1 MEKWSKW
8 VVFLFFCLSV
18 CIRIPYVSSSTAP
31 LQGNQGNKESSAA
44 RTFKVEEDAHVV
56 RCSRERSRAAWK
68 VIEEYVMPFVEQE
81 RYKISSGC
89 RLHPDNDLYRD
100 QEQHKHHV
108 DINEWRCG
116 YCRKNFYEEKYLDK
130 HFDNRHFDL
139 LNTSH
144 SRCLADLCGALHC
157 DLVMDS
163 SLRKTKCN
171 PAAAA
176 RNKHLCESLAD
187 SCFPVSKG
195 PVSGRLHEAN
205 KYALHFSIHFDFDA
219 AAAFLLLHLLVP
231 KVSLLNTSFT
241 GVLFWSFGGHNSLRN
256 SCCRGIKSGSQ
267 ELKRISLSGR
277 KKKSF

>member
-1 MEKWSKW
+1 
-8 VVFLFFCLSV
+8 
-18 CIRIPYVSSSTAP
+18 
-31 LQGNQGNKESSAA
+31 
-44 RTFKVEEDAHVV
+44 
-56 RCSRERSRAAWK
+56 
-68 VIEEYVMPFVEQE
+68 
-81 RYKISSGC
+81 
-89 RLHPDNDLYRD
+89 D

-195 PVSGRLHEAN
+195 PVSGHLHEFFLRQFCDAHTCSGGPKPFPKGQKVGGSILTNGNGATFHGQLFISSESTRGKGIKAN

-231 KVSLLNTSFT
+231 K
-241 GVLFWSFGGHNSLRN
+241 
-256 SCCRGIKSGSQ
+256 
-267 ELKRISLSGR
+267 
-277 KKKSF
+277 